1 MSLVDVDK
9 WLNPR
14 LTGAPPELAEAVR
27 GLVGEVE
34 PHALESGLA
43 VAETLAAAAML
54 GFEGV
59 LEQADP
65 EREVALRLLAAD
77 AALTYAFEAAASLG
91 QDVNQLALLMGAGG
105 ELGRR
110 LEQGDVRRPGGEDS

>member
-1 MSLVDVDK
+1 MSVDDVEN
-9 WLNPR
+9 WLEPR
-14 LTGAPPELAEAVR
+14 LVGAPPELAEAVR
-27 GLVGEVE
+27 GLVCEIE
-34 PHALESGLA
+34 PGADKSQLG
-43 VAETLAAAAML
+43 VPETLAAAAML

-91 QDVNQLALLMGAGG
+91 QDVNQLALQIGARG

-110 LEQGDVRRPGGEDS
+110 LEQGDVQPPVGGSP